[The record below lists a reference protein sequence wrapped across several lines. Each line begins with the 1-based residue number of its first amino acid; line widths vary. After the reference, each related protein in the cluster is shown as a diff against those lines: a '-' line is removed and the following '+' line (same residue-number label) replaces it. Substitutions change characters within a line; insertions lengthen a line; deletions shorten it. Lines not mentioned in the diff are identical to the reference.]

1 MNLLVDLPNALFY
14 ISVIF
19 AVPVFVW
26 AVYSARWR
34 KLMAVSERQHLW
46 YGAIIGLGLSWA
58 FMGVSVLGIFRLHPM
73 LVTILTLM
81 FGFRLAAIAGAAAL
95 FVSWLCG
102 VGTLQ
107 TLPFTWLVSVL
118 LPAAVTTCLLYWV
131 SRTRIQNL
139 FLYTLGVGFVGGLLT
154 PVVIALSSLAFFW
167 VFQPFYLPLY
177 SDNIYLLFLFV
188 FPEGFLNGMMTS
200 AFAVMTP
207 HLLKTYDDD
216 FYLK

>member
-14 ISVIF
+14 LSVILTT
-19 AVPVFVW
+19 PVFVW

-102 VGTLQ
+102 VGTFQ

-154 PVVIALSSLAFFW
+154 PVVIALSSLAFFGR
-167 VFQPFYLPLY
+167 FSHSIYHCIATTFIYCFCLY
-177 SDNIYLLFLFV
+177 FLK
-188 FPEGFLNGMMTS
+188 
-200 AFAVMTP
+200 AFSME
-207 HLLKTYDDD
+207 
-216 FYLK
+216 